1 VVSINESYDLV
12 TSKMSY
18 YRYSWHHLLAS
29 LFGIHFL
36 AKESVSFLLLSQPKH
51 SFLLTKRMGPQMPI
65 ARWWS
70 SSSSSSRGYRGYHR
84 LTASLSPGF
93 SLAGPF
99 LIQLDHGAVDDANQ
113 HYCLM
118 SLISIQK
125 FRDAV
130 EFQEGNNSCSMMVS
144 DMNESSFI
152 NQYLM
157 NYETTRP
164 RSFETVIESTASL
177 SAEYRSSDNVLT
189 ISSVSAKDEA
199 GDESLMMDQELLS
212 VLAKVLAH
220 HLILS
225 ICSNSQHCLENIS
238 VVLPDQSRIF
248 LQGCHDLAAV
258 PWRLFGALDGT
269 DDDPAAAVGVGVEM
283 VEMVDQRGT
292 MIGAV
297 PRSLVHQHN
306 LLHRG
311 VGIFVTK
318 EEPIRLL
325 GRSSIQ
331 QQPDLYVH
339 RRTATK
345 RIFPSLYDMFVGGV
359 STMME
364 SPLETARR
372 EVGEE
377 LGLRRAHQAMTGP
390 VLQCMVCTAYNRCVV
405 DLFCYT
411 TELDE
416 LIQWQAEE
424 VSWGEFVPY
433 AVVEA
438 AADRSIERCDPWPG
452 ILPKFQSR
460 RKGQLSGPNNGSA
473 ISSAWESWD
482 FVPDGL
488 LVWEA
493 WVRFLD
499 AQTE

>member
-1 VVSINESYDLV
+1 
-12 TSKMSY
+12 MS

-36 AKESVSFLLLSQPKH
+36 AKESVSFVLPQPNH
-51 SFLLTKRMGPQMPI
+51 SLLLTKGMGPQTWI
-65 ARWWS
+65 ARRWS
-70 SSSSSSRGYRGYHR
+70 SSSREYRGGCLR

-99 LIQLDHGAVDDANQ
+99 LIRLDHGAVDANK
-113 HYCLM
+113 HYCLLSM
-118 SLISIQK
+118 ISIQK

-130 EFQEGNNSCSMMVS
+130 FRDNNCSIMVS
-144 DMNESSFI
+144 GIMNESAFI
-152 NQYLM
+152 NQYFS
-157 NYETTRP
+157 NHETTLP
-164 RSFETVIESTASL
+164 RRFETEIESTASL
-177 SAEYRSSDNVLT
+177 TAEYSSSDDVLT
-189 ISSVSAKDEA
+189 ISVSAKDEA
-199 GDESLMMDQELLS
+199 GESLLMMDELLS

-220 HLILS
+220 HLISSL
-225 ICSNSQHCLENIS
+225 CNDSQQCLENIC
-238 VVLPDQSRIF
+238 VVLPDQTRIF
-248 LQGCHDLAAV
+248 LQGCHDLADV
-258 PWRLFGALDGT
+258 PWRLFGVDNNK
-269 DDDPAAAVGVGVEM
+269 DDPAAVDVEM

-311 VGIFVTK
+311 VGIFVTRG
-318 EEPIRLL
+318 EPIRLR
-325 GRSSIQ
+325 RSIH
-331 QQPDLYVH
+331 QPDLYVH

-364 SPLETARR
+364 SPLVTARR

-377 LGLRRAHQAMTGP
+377 LGLRRAQAMTGP
-390 VLQCMVCTAYNRCVV
+390 VLQCIMVCTAYNRCVV

-411 TELDE
+411 AEPDE
-416 LIQWQAEE
+416 PITWQAEE

-460 RKGQLSGPNNGSA
+460 RKGQLSGPNDSG
-473 ISSAWESWD
+473 IPWAWESWD

-493 WVRFLD
+493 WARFLND
-499 AQTE
+499 EQTE